1 MPKKEQRKRFSRP
14 ASSSP
19 RRPQRQSE
27 RRVREQDPN
36 TIPSYLVNH
45 LAQALRMVLK
55 LDGPADVLLSVYFKR
70 NHELG
75 SRDRG
80 FVAEA
85 VYAALRHLAGIRW
98 RMAPAVPERS
108 PRLAALVTLASLYG
122 MEALDSRDVGN
133 DRKALEAILD
143 KKDSDADPATR
154 AELPGW
160 LYERVRSQYPDH
172 DLFFK
177 EIATGAPLDIREPP
191 EGEA

>member
-14 ASSSP
+14 ASSSS

-27 RRVREQDPN
+27 RRIREQDPN

-143 KKDSDADPATR
+143 KRTLMRILRPALNSPSGFMNESAASIRITTSSSR
-154 AELPGW
+154 KSRPAL
-160 LYERVRSQYPDH
+160 RS
-172 DLFFK
+172 
-177 EIATGAPLDIREPP
+177 ISA
-191 EGEA
+191 